1 MALTVPDRTRAITVM
16 NINHVTFASREPMR
30 QAGPRN
36 RRAWGGEINARALSS
51 AAITSTGGTM
61 LDQSRARFKKMHPA
75 RAGCKVLSI
84 VDQAE
89 T

>member
-1 MALTVPDRTRAITVM
+1 MALIVPDRTRAITVM

-30 QAGPRN
+30 QTGPRG
-36 RRAWGGEINARALSS
+36 RRAWGDQCARALSS
-51 AAITSTGGTM
+51 VAITSTGGTM

>member
-1 MALTVPDRTRAITVM
+1 MRARPIV
-16 NINHVTFASREPMR
+16 
-30 QAGPRN
+30 
-36 RRAWGGEINARALSS
+36 RRHHIYW
-51 AAITSTGGTM
+51 GTM

>member
-1 MALTVPDRTRAITVM
+1 MGR
-16 NINHVTFASREPMR
+16 
-30 QAGPRN
+30 
-36 RRAWGGEINARALSS
+36 EINARALSS